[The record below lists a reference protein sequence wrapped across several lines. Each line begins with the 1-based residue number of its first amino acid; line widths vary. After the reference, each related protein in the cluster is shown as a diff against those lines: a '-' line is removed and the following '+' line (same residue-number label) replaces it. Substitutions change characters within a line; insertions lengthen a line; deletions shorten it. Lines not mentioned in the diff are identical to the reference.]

1 MSWNDFNNA
10 ENQNSFDPIPKGTIV
25 KVRMTIKPGG
35 HNNEQKGWTG
45 GYATHKLTSG
55 AVYLNAEFVVLE
67 GQYARRKIWSL
78 IGLHSEKGEE
88 WANMG
93 RSLIKGILN
102 SARGIGN
109 KDNSPAAQ
117 NARCINGLGDLDG
130 IEFLA
135 RADIEK
141 DQNGNDKNVIK
152 YAVTSDNKEY
162 AALMGRGGSTAAPAA
177 TATASSPQPQKPA
190 GGLPSWAQ

>member
-10 ENQNSFDPIPKGTIV
+10 ENQTSFDPLPKGTLV
-25 KVRMTIKPGG
+25 KVRMTIRPGG
-35 HNNEQKGWTG
+35 HDDAQKGWTG
-45 GYATHKLTSG
+45 GYATRNATTGS
-55 AVYLNAEFVVLE
+55 VYLNCEFVVLE
-67 GQYARRKIWSL
+67 GQYARRKMWSM
-78 IGLHSEKGEE
+78 IGLHSEKGED
-88 WANMG
+88 WANIG

-109 KDNSPAAQ
+109 KDNSPQALAA
-117 NARCINGLGDLDG
+117 RRINGLGDLDG

-152 YAVTSDNKEY
+152 YAVTCDHKEY
-162 AALMGRGGSTAAPAA
+162 AALMGRPASAPQPTQSAPA
-177 TATASSPQPQKPA
+177 QPKTN
-190 GGLPSWAQ
+190 LPSWAQ